1 MFRETVVLTRP
12 VKMVTW
18 VEEELG
24 QSKSPVMVSDHAN
37 KKTRQSAG
45 DHFFGKGISPQ
56 KAEQIAAEQLQL
68 LQLEKI
74 RQLFETF
81 NQSIEMHFGMV
92 EKRMKTVESN
102 VITLAL
108 AVAQK
113 VIDKELDVNPNIVR
127 ATVEKALQRMDE
139 DTNVIVQVNPEDREI
154 IEKYWDE
161 IIKTDSVNGWKLEA
175 KSGIGRGGCVI
186 RSANEIIDATIESQM
201 KLVEQVL
208 AKSVDSPLVKK
219 EGSVQV

>member
-1 MFRETVVLTRP
+1 MFKETIVLTRP
-12 VKMVTW
+12 VKMVKW
-18 VEEELG
+18 AEEEFG
-24 QSKSPVMVSDHAN
+24 QSTSSAMESEN
-37 KKTRQSAG
+37 KKTRQGAG

-68 LQLEKI
+68 EEI

-92 EKRMKTVESN
+92 EKRMKTVENN

-139 DTNVIVQVNPEDREI
+139 DTNVVIQVNPEDREI

-161 IIKTDSVNGWKLEA
+161 ITKTDSVNGWKLEA
-175 KSGIGRGGCVI
+175 KSGIGRGGCI
-186 RSANEIIDATIESQM
+186 IKSANEIIDATIESQM

-208 AKSVDSPLVKK
+208 AESVDSPLVKK
-219 EGSVQV
+219 EGTVQI